1 MPLVKIHV
9 SSDLADEVRANITE
23 EVRNALVEV
32 LRIDEEHGHVI
43 LYVSPK
49 GACPRRGRV
58 PAVKSIR
65 PPLSRRR
72 IYLCRDC
79 DVPGKG

>member
-49 GACPRRGRV
+49 GACPRGQV
-58 PAVKSIR
+58 DPSTPLVTKDLS
-65 PPLSRRR
+65 LSR
-72 IYLCRDC
+72 L
-79 DVPGKG
+79 